1 MKKHLL
7 IIALLIIL
15 SNINYNALAQS
26 QYWTDIQ
33 SVSINEQDRQII
45 PVKYRTLK
53 LELTDLKKL
62 LSKTVNEFS
71 TATNDTKII
80 IELPLPDGG
89 MSRFYVYSS
98 SIMEKPLADNFPQ
111 IQTFSCQGID
121 DLHASARI
129 DYTEKGFHGMV
140 LSANGCYFIDPYAKN
155 NLDYYISYYKK
166 DFTTKKVMLEKGVLR
181 NPPIIAP
188 VPLKKT
194 SNKTQTNSGNTANRS
209 NGTQLYTYRIA
220 IAATG
225 EYSVYQGGT
234 VALALSAQVTS
245 LNRVVAVYRKEL
257 AINLILVSNN
267 ANIIYLNANTDP
279 YTNTNGNTMLGQN
292 QTNLT
297 SVIGS
302 SNYDIGHVFSTGG
315 GGIASLGSV
324 GVSSLKA
331 QGVTG
336 SSAPVGDPFDIDYV
350 CHEMGH
356 QFGANHSFN
365 GSTGSCGG
373 GNRNTSTAYEPGSG
387 STIMAYAGICSPQDL
402 QLHSDPYFHSS
413 NFDEI
418 ITNITTGSTGS
429 SGCAV
434 ITTSGNTPPVANVGT
449 TTFTIPKSTPF
460 KLTGSATDFNG
471 DTLSYYWEQFDL
483 GSTSAP
489 ATPLTIGPRFRSYSP
504 TTTPSRIIPN
514 YADLLAGTTPI
525 GEILP
530 TVAQT
535 AKFRFTAR
543 DNRTVGGGVNYDAN
557 YCTVTFAS
565 VGPFSINSPTIVAQ
579 NSNYTLTWNVNST
592 HLTPINCSLVKI
604 SLSLDGGLTFPTVLA
619 ASTANDGTESLAIPN
634 VSNSNARFKIEA
646 VGNIFF
652 NISNVFVI
660 GTVPAPTIIS
670 FAPTVGFPGDTILI
684 TGTGL
689 AGVTT
694 VTFGAVSATGFIIN
708 SNTSISAVVGA
719 GATGAVQVTSASGT
733 ASLNGFTLGD
743 STIGIIKIIGTGTT
757 SNTSTSYPAPYG
769 NYYGGARHQMIYL
782 ASELTALGLS
792 AGLISQFGFNV
803 STLIAGALNGFTLK
817 IGSTTSATLSSFAT
831 TGLNTVFTTTAYSA
845 TTGWNM
851 HNFSTPFLWDGT
863 SNIII
868 ETCFNN
874 NNTGTTGNTSTYLTT
889 GFTSGTCRYYNA
901 DNNAT
906 VCTSTT
912 NTAST
917 SRPNVRLFV
926 TKIPTIAA
934 TNIVFTN
941 IANTS
946 VTLTFTKGN
955 GGKRI
960 VVCRPTSATAVLP
973 INLSNYTSNAI
984 FGLGNTTGTNN
995 YIVYNGTGNTLNVS
1009 GLNLLTSY
1017 TFTIYE
1023 YNGAVGNTIYQTVGT
1038 SGAVSTLPVSWQSFT
1053 AYRVSQAVLLNWVTA
1068 SEINNNYFEVE
1079 RLYGYATLTTNNW
1092 QSIGTVKGNGNTNTT
1107 SKYSFTDKQLTSEN
1121 SAYYRVKQVDFDNKI
1136 SFSKTVYIAPA
1147 KQTENQSFL
1156 VKPNPSEGKFTV
1168 VYNTSNTAGFTI
1180 SVYNILGVEL
1190 WHQFTNNI
1198 ETNIDLSNLPKGL
1211 YTVIINDVDKTKSN
1225 ILLLQ

>member
-1 MKKHLL
+1 MKKHLI
-7 IIALLIIL
+7 IIALLIIF
-15 SNINYNALAQS
+15 SNINYNASAQS
-26 QYWTDIQ
+26 QYWTDVQ

-53 LELTDLKKL
+53 LELIDLKKL

-71 TATNDTKII
+71 AAAKDSKII

-166 DFTTKKVMLEKGVLR
+166 DFTTKKVLLEEGVLR
-181 NPPIIAP
+181 NPTIIAP
-188 VPLKKT
+188 PPLKKT
-194 SNKTQTNSGNTANRS
+194 SNNTQTNSGNSANRS

-225 EYSVYQGGT
+225 EYSAYQGGT

-245 LNRVVAVYRKEL
+245 LNRVIAVYRKEL

-267 ANIIYLNANTDP
+267 ANIIYLNASTDP
-279 YTNTNGNTMLGQN
+279 YTNTNGSNMLGQN
-292 QTNLT
+292 QTTLT

-315 GGIASLGSV
+315 GGIAMMGSV
-324 GVSSLKA
+324 GVTSIKA

-402 QLHSDPYFHSS
+402 QLHSDPYFHTS

-434 ITTSGNTPPVANVGT
+434 ITSTGNTPPVASVGT

-460 KLTGSATDFNG
+460 TLTGSATDSNG

-489 ATPLTIGPRFRSYSP
+489 ATPLTVGPRFRSYSP
-504 TTTPSRIIPN
+504 TTTPRRIIPN

-530 TVAQT
+530 TAAQT

-543 DNRTVGGGVNYDAN
+543 DNRSVGGGVNYDVN

-565 VGPFSINSPTIVAQ
+565 VGPFSVNSPTIVAQ

-592 HLTPINCSLVKI
+592 HLSPINCSLVKI

-619 ASTANDGTESLAIPN
+619 PSTANDGTESLAIPN
-634 VSNSNARFKIEA
+634 ISSSNARFKIEA
-646 VGNIFF
+646 IGNIFF
-652 NISNVFVI
+652 NISNVFII
-660 GTVPAPTIIS
+660 GAVPAPTIIS
-670 FAPTVGFPGDTILI
+670 FVPTIGFPGDTILI

-689 AGVTT
+689 AGVAT
-694 VTFGAVSATGFIIN
+694 VTFGAISATRFIIN

-719 GATGAVQVTSASGT
+719 GATGSVQVTSASGT

-743 STIGIIKIIGTGTT
+743 STIGIFKNIGTGTT
-757 SNTSTSYPAPYG
+757 TNTSTTYPAPYG
-769 NYYGGARHQMIYL
+769 NYFGGARHQMIYL
-782 ASELTALGLS
+782 ASELTAQGLS

-803 STLIAGALNGFTLK
+803 ATLIAGPLNGFTLK
-817 IGSTTSATLSSFAT
+817 IGTTTSATLSALAA
-831 TGLNTVFTTTAYSA
+831 TGLNTVFTTTAYSG

-851 HNFSTPFLWDGT
+851 HSFSTPFLWDGT

-874 NNTGTTGNTSTYLTT
+874 NNTGTTGNTATYLTT

-901 DNNAT
+901 DNTAT
-906 VCTSTT
+906 VCTGTT
-912 NTAST
+912 STAST
-917 SRPNVRLFV
+917 SRPNGRLFV
-926 TKIPTIAA
+926 TKKPTVGA
-934 TNIVFTN
+934 TNILFTN
-941 IANTS
+941 ITNTS

-960 VVCRPTSATAVLP
+960 VVCRPTSATAMPP
-973 INLSNYTSNAI
+973 INLSNYISNAV
-984 FGLGNTTGTNN
+984 FGLANTTGTNN
-995 YIVYNGTGNTLNVS
+995 YVVYNGSGNTLNVS

-1023 YNGAVGNTIYQTVGT
+1023 YNGAAGNTIYQTIGT
-1038 SGAVSTLPVSWQSFT
+1038 SGAVSTLPVTWQSFN
-1053 AYRVSQAVLLNWVTA
+1053 ANRISQAVLLNWVTA
-1068 SEINNNYFEVE
+1068 NEINNNYFEVE
-1079 RLYGYATLTTNNW
+1079 RLTGNMALATNNW

-1107 SKYSFTDKQLTSEN
+1107 SKYSFTDKQLAAEN
-1121 SAYYRVKQVDFDNKI
+1121 SAYYRIKQVDFDGKT
-1136 SFSKTVYIAPA
+1136 SFSKTVYIAA

-1168 VYNTSNTAGFTI
+1168 VYNTSNNAGFTI
-1180 SVYNILGVEL
+1180 SVYNLLGLEV
-1190 WHQFTNNI
+1190 WHQLSNNI

-1211 YTVIINDVDKTKSN
+1211 YTVIINDADKTKSN